1 MLKSA
6 TLLIPDS
13 MIFNDEV

>member
-6 TLLIPDS
+6 TL
-13 MIFNDEV
+13 NRA